1 MEDIIKEVAA
11 AKDRLIKLLEKKIKE
26 FHDLTMLSR
35 PTTYPVGEVWDST
48 YLYNGAE
55 VQWRRKGDEGASLH
69 DWYGK
74 LVHKENRCDK
84 PYNLEE
90 LHPLKV
96 AELAR
101 STIKAIKGAL
111 KEEAE
116 YFLKAHNE
124 LMEAAREV
132 EETSLADSFARALSE
147 VVVETIRGK
156 EGK

>member
-1 MEDIIKEVAA
+1 MEDIIREVAA
-11 AKDRLIKLLEKKIKE
+11 AKDRLIRLLEEKIKE
-26 FHDLTMLSR
+26 FQDLTMLSS
-35 PTTYPVGEVWDST
+35 PNEYPVGEVWDPV
-48 YLYNGAE
+48 YLYNGAA
-55 VQWRRKGDEGASLH
+55 VRWRRNGDEGASPH

-74 LVHKENRCDK
+74 LMHKENRCYK

-90 LHPLKV
+90 LHPLEV

-116 YFLKAHNE
+116 YFLTAHNE

-132 EETSLADSFARALSE
+132 EEASLADIFARALSE
-147 VVVETIRGK
+147 VVVETIGGK